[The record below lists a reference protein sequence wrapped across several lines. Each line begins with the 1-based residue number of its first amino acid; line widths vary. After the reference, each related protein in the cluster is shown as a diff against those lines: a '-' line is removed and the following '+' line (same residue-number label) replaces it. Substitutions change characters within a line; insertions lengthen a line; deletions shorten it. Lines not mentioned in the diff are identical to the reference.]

1 MCQSYMRSA
10 LSALVVGLVAL
21 SAVVALPA
29 AVGAAP
35 AGDDPTTNRSPSP
48 AATAADTADDDAAAA
63 DATAASDHD
72 ACAPVA
78 NGTQGEHPAS
88 DELGWENGCW
98 YDDPIDVTRADGLND
113 TELDAVVARA
123 MARVERIRDLEFEQT
138 VPVEVVSRTEFR
150 ESRESDSEDAT
161 PSTANYLHQNVKWEA
176 MLSVGEDENA
186 LSTFQSTQTATIG
199 GFYNFAQDRIVIV
212 SENTTAPKMNEIT
225 LSQELFHALQ
235 DQQLRVSYEDRVTR
249 EGNNAGLG
257 IVEGDG
263 NLVDRFYGQRCDAS
277 WDCLMPEESG
287 SGGGSDSIN
296 YGVYLTQFQPYSDGP
311 KFVRGIYNAGGW
323 DAVNAVYE
331 NPPTS
336 TEQVI
341 APEKY
346 PDEGPA
352 DLTFTDRS
360 TEEWQIPDLG
370 EGSADYARFGQA
382 GLSAMFMRPVFASG
396 GTATPVVG
404 PRDFYNLTATGEISD
419 FDPLNY
425 DLEFTDGWGND
436 RLYPY
441 ATDDS
446 AETNETGYVWK
457 TVWDSESDAA
467 DFVEGY
473 TTLLEYYGAEP
484 VADRQRTYRIPDETA
499 FGDAFYVNATGT
511 TVTLVNAPTV
521 ADLSAV
527 RAGAAPEVQT
537 PTPSP
542 TPTASPTDVH
552 TPSTSPSPTPTDAPT
567 PTDTEPATPTETD
580 ESGPETPGPDTETS
594 SDGGPGFGV
603 AAALVALL
611 AGAALARRRR

>member
-1 MCQSYMRSA
+1 MRAARSTT
-10 LSALVVGLVAL
+10 
-21 SAVVALPA
+21 AVVAALALLALVLPA
-29 AVGAAP
+29 AASAAAP
-35 AGDDPTTNRSPSP
+35 TDTTETVSTNAPS
-48 AATAADTADDDAAAA
+48 AAQAA
-63 DATAASDHD
+63 DA
-72 ACAPVA
+72 CRPVA
-78 NGTQGEHPAS
+78 NGSAPENPET
-88 DELGWENGCW
+88 DRLGWENGCW
-98 YDDPIDVTRADGLND
+98 YDESLAVTRSDGLND
-113 TELDAVVARA
+113 TELDAVVGRA
-123 MARVERIRDLEFEQT
+123 MARVERVRQLEFDET
-138 VPVEVVSRTEFR
+138 VPVEVISRQQYRQTLANG
-150 ESRESDSEDAT
+150 SEPT
-161 PSTANYLHQNVKWEA
+161 TAARLHQNVKWEA
-176 MLSVGEDENA
+176 TFMINESTDALSVQE
-186 LSTFQSTQTATIG
+186 STLASG
-199 GFYNFAQDRIVIV
+199 VLGFYSPTEERIVIV
-212 SENTTAPKMNEIT
+212 SENTTTPRMNEIT